1 MLDGYNPMGV
11 TMQVAFNENISFSN
25 SRGSS
30 NATQISSLI
39 KEDAVAYNN
48 YLHVTMD
55 DKVNSLL
62 ARYRFMEETLQR
74 ESCIQCTKL
83 KLFERNS
90 GELSVFVRLIMDSED
105 EINPRKV
112 IFEWLDEHGEV
123 GEISADFSALE
134 GYLLFPNQYMIIRGQ
149 LDNQLFIVNDYY
161 PKTKASIPQNFS
173 EKQANSHY
181 QVLFYSGP
189 YLPDTSSCLTGLSKK
204 LFFNGNRNH

>member
-1 MLDGYNPMGV
+1 MGV